1 MKFFTSLFV
10 ILFFYSKI
18 VYSNDI
24 FDTSFYD
31 IEFESENIDRDKL
44 IKINEIKIESLTN
57 IFKKILIKNDYFII
71 NNNLS
76 DELINFF
83 IKNIIINEEKIIDNK
98 YYSKIKINYNKRKIV
113 QYLIEKKISYIGY
126 YPNKILL
133 IIHENNKLNDDLFSN
148 NNKFYSYFLQNIKDH
163 KLFVLP
169 NLDINDRFLLT
180 KEDLSNRNISKI
192 EKFSKKYNTNDLAVI
207 TVKINNNIIEYNLLF
222 YSDGIFFEKN
232 FNSYKNDL
240 DNFFNQAELEIL
252 EVWKEINKIQNNT
265 TSILRCKL
273 NYYNLSELKEIR
285 RKLENITIIDDMY
298 IRSLSYKNIEYDIYY
313 YGNLKILSKL
323 FDLNYLKIKNIDNDC
338 ILGLQ

>member
-1 MKFFTSLFV
+1 MKIFTSLFI

-24 FDTSFYD
+24 FNTSFYN
-31 IEFESENIDRDKL
+31 IEFESENIESDKL

-57 IFKKILIKNDYFII
+57 ILKKILIKNDYLII
-71 NNNLS
+71 NKNLS

-113 QYLIEKKISYIGY
+113 QYLIENNISYIGY

-133 IIHENNKLNDDLFSN
+133 IIHENNKLNDDLFSK
-148 NNKFYSYFLQNIKDH
+148 NNKFYSHFLKNIKDH

-180 KEDLSNRNISKI
+180 KEDLLNKNISKI
-192 EKFSKKYNTNDLAVI
+192 KKFSKKYNTNDLAVI
-207 TVKINNNIIEYNLLF
+207 TVKIDNNIIKYHLLL

-232 FNSYKNDL
+232 FNLYKNDL
-240 DNFFNQAELEIL
+240 DNFFNLAELEIL
-252 EVWKEINKIQNNT
+252 DVWKDINKIQNNT

-285 RKLENITIIDDMY
+285 RKLKNITIIDDMY

-313 YGNLKILSKL
+313 YGNLKILFKL
-323 FDLNYLKIKNIDNDC
+323 LDMNYLKIKNIDKDC

>member
-71 NNNLS
+71 NKNLS

-180 KEDLSNRNISKI
+180 KEDLSNQNISKI